1 MYTKTRRKC
10 LTFVK
15 QNDDNEFAVR
25 LRSGHQTRRYG
36 KIIALQ
42 SPHFSGKICGII
54 GNMKKSQARGTSLLL
69 AIVKLMRPLQWL
81 KNVMMLAPLVFS
93 GLLFSSDASGMP
105 YIVTTLYAVVIFCA
119 LASSVYILNDIID
132 ADADRAHPF
141 KKERPV
147 ASGAVSV
154 PLALCLS
161 LAGIVIVFVLSYPL
175 PSTFFKLLILLYLA
189 MQIMYSL
196 WLKHIP
202 IFDVFSIAAAFVIRV
217 YAGAAVAT
225 IRLNSWFLLTIMS
238 VSLFIAICK
247 RQSER
252 SLFTDENVGSS
263 RRALRRYNARLLD
276 QFTSM
281 FATAAWLSYALF
293 TFQYQ
298 FVRPDQNLSLLYP
311 ALPRIL
317 RPEKLLMAT
326 IPVAILGIM
335 RYLQLIYEKNEGESP
350 ARVLVTDKVLLP
362 VAVIFA
368 LMIIFIIYAP
378 AKLNDIL

>member
-1 MYTKTRRKC
+1 MM
-10 LTFVK
+10 
-15 QNDDNEFAVR
+15 
-25 LRSGHQTRRYG
+25 
-36 KIIALQ
+36 IIKA
-42 SPHFSGKICGII
+42 
-54 GNMKKSQARGTSLLL
+54 A
-69 AIVKLMRPLQWL
+69 RPLQWL
-81 KNVMMLAPLVFS
+81 KNVVMFAPLIFS
-93 GLLFSSDASGMP
+93 GYLFASDASGMP
-105 YIVTTLYAVVIFCA
+105 YAATTAYAMIIFCV

-132 ADADRAHPF
+132 VEADRAHPF
-141 KKERPV
+141 KKGRPV
-147 ASGAVSV
+147 ASGAISI
-154 PLALCLS
+154 PLALSLS
-161 LAGIVIVFVLSYPL
+161 LAGIVVVFVLSYPL

-189 MQIMYSL
+189 MQIVYSL

-225 IRLNSWFLLTIMS
+225 IRLNSWFLLTVLS
-238 VSLFIAICK
+238 TSLFIAVCK

-252 SLFTDENVGSS
+252 SLFTDANLGAS
-263 RRALRRYNARLLD
+263 RKTLRRYNARLLD

-298 FVRPDQNLSLLYP
+298 FVRPDQNLSIFYP
-311 ALPRIL
+311 SLPRIL

-362 VAVIFA
+362 VALLFA
-368 LMIIFIIYAP
+368 FMIIFIIYVP
-378 AKLNDIL
+378 AKLNDIMD